1 MKKNFQIK
9 ESSQSAMVRLTF
21 ILAWLCIISVNVV
34 QAVSEPAE
42 SVPMDFQN
50 ADIRKVVGY
59 VSEVTGRNFVLDPN
73 VQGTITVMAPTEVP
87 VDEVF
92 GFFQSVLETHG
103 YTTVKAGNLVK
114 VVPSADARGKSV
126 ETIIDTESEK
136 TSDKMITEVIR
147 LNYLS
152 PTDAEKLLFPLVS
165 KNGKILAY
173 PQTGTLIMTDPESNI
188 RRLQNLLRTLDVPG
202 AEENVSVE

>member
-1 MKKNFQIK
+1 
-9 ESSQSAMVRLTF
+9 
-21 ILAWLCIISVNVV
+21 
-34 QAVSEPAE
+34 
-42 SVPMDFQN
+42 MDFQN
-50 ADIRKVVGY
+50 ADIRKVIGY

-103 YTTVKAGNLVK
+103 YTTVGVGNLVK
-114 VVPSADARGKSV
+114 VVPSVEARGKSV

-173 PQTGTLIMTDPESNI
+173 PQTGTLIITDPESNI

-202 AEENVSVE
+202 AEENISVE